1 MRVMSKD
8 LTEKLTFH
16 EKVEVSRRLWQE
28 VWRLNRNF
36 VPMVVLL
43 QMFTIAGSYIGI
55 YVSAMVLNGLTKG
68 MQMRELVY
76 QTVFWLAAAFVLS
89 ILSGWIRTKCERIKE
104 MSWDLISIRKNGK
117 RMEMDWP
124 DLESPYMNELYS
136 RMQEDNNWGDG
147 IHGAYT
153 CIEDILFH
161 LFNALFA
168 VGMMVPVINGLWEN
182 RSVITYV
189 YFGVLA
195 AVIVIYAIGSGY
207 FGEKLHV
214 IMQRWPKNEPEKIN
228 LMWFFVIFNGITP
241 ENRKDV
247 KLYNAKPLLEE
258 YMIEHGKEFLKQ
270 KETDMA
276 RESGKKEVFGNV
288 FGAGVS
294 GICYFFLTLMAVGGS
309 VLVGDLVRYAAC
321 FERLTTSIQQIIS
334 RLSAF
339 LLVARKQSSTFE
351 FLDSEGKLYRG
362 KLPVEKRRDNE
373 YEIEFCNVS
382 FRYPGNSEYAL
393 RNISLKMRIGEK
405 MALVG
410 KNGSG
415 KTTMIKLLCR
425 LYDPTEGEIRLNG
438 VDVRKYDYREYME
451 LFSVVFQ
458 DFSMFDFSVAENV
471 AVSSKYD
478 EDRVR
483 DCLER
488 AGFGER
494 LETLEQGVG
503 TYVGEQY
510 DDGVKM
516 SGGEKQKIAIA
527 RALYRDSPFILLD
540 EPTAALDPIA
550 EYEIYSAF
558 NEMVGTKTAVYISH
572 RLSSCRFCEDIVVF
586 DGGEIVQRG
595 SHEKL
600 MEDEDGL
607 YHQMWTAQAQYY
619 RKEEAG
625 ASCSGAVKK
634 TGTVS

>member
-1 MRVMSKD
+1 MSVTSKK
-8 LTEKLTFH
+8 LTEKMTLQ
-16 EKVEVSRRLWQE
+16 EKGKVCRRLWQE
-28 VWRLNRNF
+28 VWRLNRRF
-36 VPMVVLL
+36 VPMTALL
-43 QMFTIAGSYIGI
+43 QMCTIAGSYIGI
-55 YVSAMVLNGLTKG
+55 YVSAMVLNGLAEG
-68 MQMRELVY
+68 IPMRELVY
-76 QTVFWLAAAFVLS
+76 QTMFWLAAGFVIS
-89 ILSGWIRTKCERIKE
+89 VLSGWLRMKCRQMKE
-104 MSWDLISIRKNGK
+104 MSWDQVSIRKNGK

-136 RMQEDNNWGDG
+136 RMQEDNNWGNG
-147 IHGAYT
+147 IYGAYF
-153 CIEDILFH
+153 CIEELFFY
-161 LFNALFA
+161 LFNAVFA
-168 VGMMVPVINGLWEN
+168 VGMLVPVINGLWEN

-195 AVIVIYAIGSGY
+195 AVIVIYAFGSGY
-207 FGEKLHV
+207 FGEKLNR

-228 LMWFFVIFNGITP
+228 LMWYFALYGGVTP

-247 KLYNAKPLLEE
+247 KLYHARPLLEQ
-258 YMIEHGKEFLKQ
+258 YVVEHGKEFIKQ
-270 KETDMA
+270 KEEDMA
-276 RESGKKEVFGNV
+276 REGGKQAMFENV
-288 FGAGVS
+288 FGTGVS

-309 VLVGDLVRYAAC
+309 VLVGDLVRYVAC

-334 RLSAF
+334 NLSGF
-339 LLVARKQSSTFE
+339 LLVARRQSSTFE
-351 FLDSEGKLYRG
+351 FLDSEGKLYHG

-373 YEIEFCNVS
+373 YEIEFCDVS
-382 FRYPGNSEYAL
+382 FRYPGSSEYAL
-393 RNISLKMRIGEK
+393 RHFSLKMRIGEK

-438 VDVRKYDYREYME
+438 VDVRKFDYREYMK

-471 AVSSKYD
+471 AVSSEYD

-483 DCLER
+483 ECLER

-494 LETLEQGVG
+494 LQTLEQGIR

-540 EPTAALDPIA
+540 EPTAALDPVA

-600 MEDEDGL
+600 MENEEGL

-619 RKEEAG
+619 RRAEHAKNA
-625 ASCSGAVKK
+625 
-634 TGTVS
+634 

>member
-1 MRVMSKD
+1 MKQREEVRGMRVTSKK
-8 LTEKLTFH
+8 LTEKLTFY
-16 EKVEVSRRLWQE
+16 EKCTVCRRLWQE
-28 VWRLNRNF
+28 VWRLNRQF
-36 VPMVVLL
+36 VPMTVLL
-43 QMFTIAGSYIGI
+43 QMFTIAGNYIGI
-55 YVSAMVLNGLTKG
+55 YVSAMVLNGLAEG
-68 MQMRELVY
+68 MRMSALVY
-76 QTVFWLAAAFVLS
+76 RTVFWLAAAFVLS
-89 ILSGWIRTKCERIKE
+89 IVSGWIRTKCERIKE
-104 MSWDLISIRKNGK
+104 MSWDLESIRKNGK
-117 RMEMDWP
+117 SMEMDWP

-147 IHGAYT
+147 IHEAYI
-153 CIEDILFH
+153 CIEMFFFH
-161 LFNALFA
+161 LFNVVFA
-168 VGMMVPVINGLWEN
+168 IGMLVPVINGLWEN
-182 RSVITYV
+182 RSAITYV
-189 YFGVLA
+189 YFGVLL
-195 AVIVIYAIGSGY
+195 AVIVIYAFGSNY
-207 FGEKLHV
+207 FGEKLYR
-214 IMQRWPKNEPEKIN
+214 IMQRWPKNQPEKIN
-228 LMWFFVIFNGITP
+228 LMWYFAIYNGITP

-247 KLYNAKPLLEE
+247 KLYQAKPLLKQ
-258 YMIEHGKEFLKQ
+258 YVVEHGKEFIKQ
-270 KETDMA
+270 KEEDMA
-276 RESGKKEVFGNV
+276 RESGRKEIFGNV
-288 FGAGVS
+288 FGIGVS

-309 VLVGDLVRYAAC
+309 VLVGDLVRYVAC

-334 RLSAF
+334 NLSGF
-339 LLVARKQSSTFE
+339 LLVARRQSSTFE

-382 FRYPGNSEYAL
+382 FRYPGSSEYAL
-393 RNISLKMRIGEK
+393 RNFSLKMRIGEK

-438 VDVRKYDYREYME
+438 VDVRKFDYREYMK

-471 AVSSKYD
+471 AVSSEYD
-478 EDRVR
+478 EGRINE
-483 DCLER
+483 CLEC

-494 LETLEQGVG
+494 LKTLQQGIY

-595 SHEKL
+595 SHEEL
-600 MEDEDGL
+600 MENKDGM
-607 YHQMWTAQAQYY
+607 YHQMWMAQAQYY
-619 RKEEAG
+619 RKAEAG
-625 ASCSGAVKK
+625 KNG
-634 TGTVS
+634 

>member
-1 MRVMSKD
+1 MKRKKEVKVMSVTSKK
-8 LTEKLTFH
+8 LTEKMTLQ
-16 EKVEVSRRLWQE
+16 EKGKVCRRLWQE
-28 VWRLNRNF
+28 VWRLNRRF
-36 VPMVVLL
+36 VPMTALL
-43 QMFTIAGSYIGI
+43 QMCTIAGSYIGI
-55 YVSAMVLNGLTKG
+55 YVSAMVLNGLAEG
-68 MQMRELVY
+68 IPMRELVY
-76 QTVFWLAAAFVLS
+76 QTMFWLAAGFVLS
-89 ILSGWIRTKCERIKE
+89 VLSGWLRMKCRQMKE
-104 MSWDLISIRKNGK
+104 MSWDQVSIRKNGK

-136 RMQEDNNWGDG
+136 RMQEDNNWGNG
-147 IHGAYT
+147 IYGAYF
-153 CIEDILFH
+153 CIEELFFY
-161 LFNALFA
+161 LFNSVFA
-168 VGMMVPVINGLWEN
+168 VGLLVPVINGLWEN
-182 RSVITYV
+182 RSVVTYV

-195 AVIVIYAIGSGY
+195 AVIVIYAFGSGY
-207 FGEKLHV
+207 FGEKLNR

-228 LMWFFVIFNGITP
+228 LMWYFALYGGFTP

-247 KLYNAKPLLEE
+247 KLYHARPILEQ
-258 YMIEHGKEFLKQ
+258 YVVEHGKEFIKQ
-270 KETDMA
+270 KEEDMA
-276 RESGKKEVFGNV
+276 REGGKQAMFENV
-288 FGAGVS
+288 FGTGVS

-309 VLVGDLVRYAAC
+309 VLVGDLVRYVAC

-334 RLSAF
+334 NLSGF
-339 LLVARKQSSTFE
+339 LLVARRQSSTFE
-351 FLDSEGKLYRG
+351 FLDAEGKLYHG

-373 YEIEFCNVS
+373 YEIEFCDVS
-382 FRYPGNSEYAL
+382 FRYPGSSEYAL
-393 RNISLKMRIGEK
+393 RHFSLKMRIGEK

-438 VDVRKYDYREYME
+438 VDVRKFDYREYMK

-471 AVSSKYD
+471 AVSSEYD

-483 DCLER
+483 ECLER

-494 LETLEQGVG
+494 LQTLERGIR

-540 EPTAALDPIA
+540 EPTAALDPVA

-600 MEDEDGL
+600 MENEAGL

-619 RKEEAG
+619 RKAEHAKN
-625 ASCSGAVKK
+625 A
-634 TGTVS
+634 